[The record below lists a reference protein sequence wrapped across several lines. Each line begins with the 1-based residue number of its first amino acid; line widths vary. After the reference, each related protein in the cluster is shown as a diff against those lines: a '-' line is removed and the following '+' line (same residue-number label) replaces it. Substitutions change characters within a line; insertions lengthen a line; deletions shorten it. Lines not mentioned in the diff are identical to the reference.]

1 MNEWGLRRLPC
12 PKGWRLNAK
21 GISTSDPWTVWKLNS
36 GFMFISYS
44 EARSEPQSPK
54 PLGISVIFR
63 KIFLGTG
70 VMNNFPKTLQNP

>member
-1 MNEWGLRRLPC
+1 
-12 PKGWRLNAK
+12 
-21 GISTSDPWTVWKLNS
+21 
-36 GFMFISYS
+36 MFISYS